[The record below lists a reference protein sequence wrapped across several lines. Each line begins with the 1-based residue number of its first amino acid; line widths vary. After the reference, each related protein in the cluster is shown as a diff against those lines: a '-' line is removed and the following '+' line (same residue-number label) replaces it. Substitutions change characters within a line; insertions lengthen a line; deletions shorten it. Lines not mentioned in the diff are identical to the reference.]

1 MTAKHDWTE
10 GLKDAGLEPDEI
22 SWAEAALS
30 LLASVSV
37 PRPTPAETV
46 SLLGTLEGEFAR
58 QRTPRVRIAQQLIA
72 DLGIARAQLQIFP
85 FGFWIAS
92 AVVMLVGV
100 GLIAL
105 GLDPSRSL
113 ILYLVGP
120 LLAYIGMHG
129 AFSSASARVAELEL
143 ATPIS
148 RRQLALARLV
158 LMLGYQVAVGVGL
171 SAVLWLFE
179 GGALLALTSTWLMPL
194 LLASGLTLILS
205 VRMPVYRAAA
215 IVYAVWML
223 VVLAGW
229 RLHGADVS
237 VGLPIEAAMGAAG
250 LILMA
255 TALILLTPANLLAKR
270 PVSVS

>member
-10 GLKDAGLEPDEI
+10 ALNDAGLVP
-22 SWAEAALS
+22 AEVHSVIDTLS
-30 LLASVSV
+30 LIASAGV
-37 PRPTPAETV
+37 PVPTPAETA
-46 SLLGTLEGEFAR
+46 SLLGKLERELASYT
-58 QRTPRVRIAQQLIA
+58 TPRVRIGQQLIA
-72 DLGIARAQLQIFP
+72 DLAIARAQLLIFP
-85 FGFWIAS
+85 LDFWIAS
-92 AVVMLVGV
+92 AVVMLIGV

-113 ILYLVGP
+113 IFYLVGP
-120 LLAYIGMHG
+120 LLAYVGMQG
-129 AFSSASARVAELEL
+129 AFSSASTRVAELEL

-148 RRQLALARLV
+148 PRRLVLARLV
-158 LMLGYQVAVGVGL
+158 VMLAYQVAVGVVL
-171 SAVLWLFE
+171 SVFLWLSE

-205 VRMPVYRAAA
+205 ARMPVYRAAT

-229 RLHGADVS
+229 RLHGPDVS
-237 VGLPIEAAMGAAG
+237 VGLPTEAVMGAAG

-255 TALILLTPANLLAKR
+255 TALFLITPANLLTKPA
-270 PVSVS
+270 VSVL

>member
-10 GLKDAGLEPDEI
+10 ALNDAGLEPDEI
-22 SWAEAALS
+22 HWVVDTLS
-30 LLASVSV
+30 LVASVAV
-37 PRPTPAETV
+37 PEPTPVETASLVGMLELELV
-46 SLLGTLEGEFAR
+46 SRRA
-58 QRTPRVRIAQQLIA
+58 PRVQITQELIA
-72 DLGIARAQLQIFP
+72 DLAIARAQLLIFP
-85 FGFWIAS
+85 LDFWIAS
-92 AVVMLVGV
+92 VLVMLIGV

-113 ILYLVGP
+113 IFYLVGP
-120 LLAYIGMHG
+120 LLAYIGMQG

-148 RRQLALARLV
+148 PRRLTLARLV
-158 LMLGYQVAVGVGL
+158 VMLGYQVAVGVVL
-171 SAVLWLFE
+171 SVFLWLSE

-205 VRMPVYRAAA
+205 VRMPVYRAAT

-229 RLHGADVS
+229 RLHGPDIS

-250 LILMA
+250 LILIS
-255 TALILLTPANLLAKR
+255 TAVFLITPANLLTK
-270 PVSVS
+270 PTVSVS